1 MVSLL
6 AKGIAY
12 LLFATSASLG
22 GAQDAHVVQGVA
34 PKYDLLPLFS
44 IAGAE
49 VAEDAFVGYKT
60 LKRICECESNLTHY
74 NEKGSILRGRENRD
88 DVGICQINRRYHGED
103 AEALN
108 MNIYT
113 KEGNIAFAKY
123 LYDKYGTDPWI
134 WSKKCWANK

>member
-1 MVSLL
+1 MISLF
-6 AKGIAY
+6 AKGLAY
-12 LLFATSASLG
+12 LLFATGASLG
-22 GAQDAHVVQGVA
+22 GVSDANVITETA
-34 PKYDLLPLFS
+34 PKYDLIPLFS

-49 VAEDAFVGYKT
+49 SEEDDFAGYQT
-60 LKRICECESNLTHY
+60 LKRICECESNLNHY
-74 NEKGSILRGRENRD
+74 NESGGVLRGRENRD
-88 DVGICQINRRYHGED
+88 DVGICQINRHYHGED

-134 WSKKCWANK
+134 WSKPCWANK